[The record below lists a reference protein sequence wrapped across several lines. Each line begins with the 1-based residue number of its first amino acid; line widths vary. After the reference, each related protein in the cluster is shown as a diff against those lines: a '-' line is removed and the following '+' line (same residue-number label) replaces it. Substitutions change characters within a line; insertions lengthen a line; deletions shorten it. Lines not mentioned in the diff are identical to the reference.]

1 MSFTITTKTGVQV
14 TGETMKDV
22 FAQLAELEE
31 VFGITH
37 CGKCSGS
44 DVQYTVR
51 TVDDNDYYELRCK
64 NISCRA
70 RLAFGVN
77 KKGGGLFPKR
87 KDGDGKWL
95 PDGGWMKW
103 DKDKNKEV

>member
-1 MSFTITTKTGVQV
+1 MSFTITTKSGIEV
-14 TGETMKDV
+14 TGDTMKDV
-22 FAQLAELEE
+22 FGQLAELEE
-31 VFGITH
+31 VFGITN
-37 CGKCSGS
+37 CGKCSG
-44 DVQYTVR
+44 DDIQYTVR

-64 NISCRA
+64 NIQCRA
-70 RLAFGVN
+70 RLSFGVN

-87 KDGDGKWL
+87 KDSEGKWL